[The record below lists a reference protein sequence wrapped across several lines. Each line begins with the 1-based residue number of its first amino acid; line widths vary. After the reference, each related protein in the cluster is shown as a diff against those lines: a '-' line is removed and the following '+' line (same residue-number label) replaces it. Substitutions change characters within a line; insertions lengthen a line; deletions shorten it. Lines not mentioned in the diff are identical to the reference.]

1 MSTDLGTFSAPDA
14 GNLAGLA
21 GNSALLFV
29 NALNIYPHSAWS
41 LVAELDHSLRTSLHA
56 GSAGSTF
63 LLVNYRKTCRR
74 IHRNG
79 SESTG
84 GNTVPAA
91 QAAVKAARVTTVE
104 SRLHTAGG
112 ITAILV
118 GARTVLTSSVATNYS
133 HHRGLLPDLHTKDGC
148 NLFHGLVSSHRTE
161 IVVKTGSSDTRSG
174 KSVTTGV
181 TATST
186 VGSRQHLLHLFD
198 SRIFLHLE
206 FLCHKIE
213 DDRKQY
219 AQKGDY
225 CNGPNNCLCHKN

>member
-84 GNTVPAA
+84 THTVAA
-91 QAAVKAARVTTVE
+91 TQ
-104 SRLHTAGG
+104 
-112 ITAILV
+112 
-118 GARTVLTSSVATNYS
+118 TS
-133 HHRGLLPDLHTKDGC
+133 
-148 NLFHGLVSSHRTE
+148 
-161 IVVKTGSSDTRSG
+161 VKTS
-174 KSVTTGV
+174 GV
-181 TATST
+181 TA
-186 VGSRQHLLHLFD
+186 V
-198 SRIFLHLE
+198 
-206 FLCHKIE
+206 
-213 DDRKQY
+213 
-219 AQKGDY
+219 KG
-225 CNGPNNCLCHKN
+225 